1 MAETTATTRTMGDI
15 EKRYNDRREQILHS
29 GLSASMSGIEYY
41 PKPWSEM
48 DILDEAD
55 RYSIINAL
63 TWNGE
68 AHDLKLPFRDSEVK
82 A

>member
-1 MAETTATTRTMGDI
+1 MTECRTMGDI
-15 EKRYNDRREQILHS
+15 EKRYTARRETILHS
-29 GLSASMSGIEYY
+29 GLSTSMSGIEYF
-41 PKPWSEM
+41 PKPWADLNILSEG
-48 DILDEAD
+48 D
-55 RYSIINAL
+55 RYIIITAL